1 MQHPSQ
7 IYPKR
12 NLSFKLDV
20 TVTFVMEDE
29 ATALNHYDIGKL
41 MLDVSEALEES
52 LATTLESEAMALED
66 GARVNKVIA
75 EVTIPNRKDA

>member
-1 MQHPSQ
+1 MKRPRQ

-52 LATTLESEAMALED
+52 LASTLESEAMALED

>member
-1 MQHPSQ
+1 
-7 IYPKR
+7 
-12 NLSFKLDV
+12 
-20 TVTFVMEDE
+20 MEDE